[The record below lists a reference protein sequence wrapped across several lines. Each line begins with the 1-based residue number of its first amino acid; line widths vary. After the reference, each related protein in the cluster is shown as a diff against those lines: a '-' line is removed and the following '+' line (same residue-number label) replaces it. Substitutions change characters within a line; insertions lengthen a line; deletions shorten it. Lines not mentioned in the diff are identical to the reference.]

1 MIFDDG
7 PAYTHFSYP
16 KPSKKGIS
24 LISVDEKFYAKIL
37 GDMVEVVFC
46 PKSKSKPQNSKFLAG
61 EAS

>member
-37 GDMVEVVFC
+37 NEMVEVVFC
-46 PKSKSKPQNSKFLAG
+46 PKSTSKTQNSMFLAG